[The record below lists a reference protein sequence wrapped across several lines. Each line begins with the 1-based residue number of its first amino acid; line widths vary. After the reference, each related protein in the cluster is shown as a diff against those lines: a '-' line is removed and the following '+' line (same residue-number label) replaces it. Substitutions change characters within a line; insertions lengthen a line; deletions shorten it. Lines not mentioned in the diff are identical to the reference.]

1 MGQAVAAPRATK
13 STGPAPI
20 PVATVANQWRQKLP
34 KTDNSRSKT
43 QTMARISREIITKM
57 KVAAAMVDISHQMP
71 IPEAQTTT
79 TTPTTMPVAAA
90 AAATIST
97 TITTIIRILT
107 MAITITRVIKE
118 VVTITMEQQLGVR
131 VVPVG
136 VIMGVV
142 RV

>member
-1 MGQAVAAPRATK
+1 
-13 STGPAPI
+13 
-20 PVATVANQWRQKLP
+20 
-34 KTDNSRSKT
+34 
-43 QTMARISREIITKM
+43 MARISREIITKM
-57 KVAAAMVDISHQMP
+57 KVAVAMVDISHQMP
-71 IPEAQTTT
+71 IPEAPTTT
-79 TTPTTMPVAAA
+79 TTPTTMPVAA

-131 VVPVG
+131 VVQVG
-136 VIMGVV
+136 VIMGVA

>member
-1 MGQAVAAPRATK
+1 
-13 STGPAPI
+13 
-20 PVATVANQWRQKLP
+20 
-34 KTDNSRSKT
+34 
-43 QTMARISREIITKM
+43 MARISREIITKM

-79 TTPTTMPVAAA
+79 TTPTTMPVAP
-90 AAATIST
+90 AAATISTT